1 MPRSIHVIANPF
13 HFTITF
19 GYISHYTWI
28 YIPIYTNTCLCP
40 PNLSLPSLCLYCST
54 DISLYT
60 PFLVYPLLPMFISN
74 PAALRQ
80 KFFNYSGCTIR
91 DKHTL
96 IVCGGIDSTL
106 RNISNQVFEY
116 DFRTND
122 MRMLRPMNQI
132 RYTFPIIYHDN
143 YIYAVGGRIY
153 GPDNR
158 SPFFP
163 INTNISMSTS
173 IDLYLF
179 QSEI

>member
-1 MPRSIHVIANPF
+1 MGLLTESEIISILLLGSMIFFNICVDIGQSIPTYTHVRP
-13 HFTITF
+13 
-19 GYISHYTWI
+19 ISDTPLFI
-28 YIPIYTNTCLCP
+28 YIFLQNLLFILSFFLSP
-40 PNLSLPSLCLYCST
+40 PLS
-54 DISLYT
+54 I
-60 PFLVYPLLPMFISN
+60 FISN
-74 PAALRQ
+74 STALRQ

-158 SPFFP
+158 SPF
-163 INTNISMSTS
+163 ISYIQGVLS
-173 IDLYLF
+173 IYICF
-179 QSEI
+179 NQISQEWSK